1 MVMIVHLVQ
10 ITFPF
15 YQARDDFLAI
25 LGLWGHQ
32 RSIVSLGDRE
42 TRVRAVPGRIHSMSL
57 TSPSGFLANGRPLL
71 STPKRR
77 AQKVSTGGV
86 NATCSGVRLRAN
98 GLEIAPKTT
107 LHNL

>member
-1 MVMIVHLVQ
+1 MVVDLVR

-15 YQARDDFLAI
+15 YETGHDLLAI
-25 LGLWGHQ
+25 LGLRGKQ
-32 RSIVSLGDRE
+32 DCISRRSCSE